1 MPYLV
6 IHLIEPIY
14 LLKQKTKLK
23 ENPKQTKT
31 TTKTKQYITRML
43 DGQQINYD
51 FLVKKKSINFTF

>member
-31 TTKTKQYITRML
+31 TTKQKQNNISQGCWMVNKL
-43 DGQQINYD
+43 IMI
-51 FLVKKKSINFTF
+51 F